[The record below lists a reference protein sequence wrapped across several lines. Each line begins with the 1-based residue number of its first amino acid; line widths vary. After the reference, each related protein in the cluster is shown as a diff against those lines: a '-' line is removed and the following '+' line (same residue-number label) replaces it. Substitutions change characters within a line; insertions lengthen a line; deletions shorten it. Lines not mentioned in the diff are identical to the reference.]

1 MEAAGKKFTVDEG
14 GNKRQQITAEDIK
27 QALNDTTQWF
37 KTNAPTYYTMS
48 LEGSKG
54 SSDQSVDGVLKQF
67 GAEGSFSLKAFFT
80 V

>member
-54 SSDQSVDGVLKQF
+54 SSD
-67 GAEGSFSLKAFFT
+67 
-80 V
+80 